1 MRLPDPATLT
11 DWSDEIAAEAI
22 GEMNAAIRVYDSA
35 ENIIVDNRPARLA
48 VTERPMQI
56 LGTDQWN
63 VMRRLRVQVENRVGD
78 PIFAKGFTIRVLNGG
93 KDATLARYA
102 FTIMTNVSDSHAAV
116 RTLECISEWAPLNP
130 VT

>member
-22 GEMNAAIRVYDSA
+22 GEMNATIRVYDSA

-63 VMRRLRVQVENRVGD
+63 VMRRIRVQVENRVGD

-93 KDATLARYA
+93 KDATLTRYA

>member
-1 MRLPDPATLT
+1 MRLPDPATLS

-22 GEMNAAIRVYDSA
+22 GEMNGAIRVYGRDA
-35 ENIIVDNRPARLA
+35 TVIVDNRPARM
-48 VTERPMQI
+48 VITERPMQI

-63 VMRRLRVQVENRVGD
+63 VMRRLRVQIENKADD
-78 PIFAKGFTIRVLNGG
+78 PIFEKGFTIRALDGG
-93 KDATLARYA
+93 KDVTLTRYA

-116 RTLECISEWAPLNP
+116 RTLECISEWAPLDP